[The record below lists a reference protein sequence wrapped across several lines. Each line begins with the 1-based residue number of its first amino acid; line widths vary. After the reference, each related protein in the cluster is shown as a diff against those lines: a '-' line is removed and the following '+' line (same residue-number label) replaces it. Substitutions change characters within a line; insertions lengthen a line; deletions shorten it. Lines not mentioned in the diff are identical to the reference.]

1 MKFSVVIPT
10 HNRLDLLQDAIESV
24 RRQDGAD
31 WELVVFDN
39 ASTDDIAG
47 HVRSLCDARVRYERS
62 DAFLP
67 VTDSWNSAIDLAGGD
82 YIVFLGDDDGL
93 APGYF
98 SRMASIIDEFR
109 SPDVMYCAIYQ
120 FLHPGVAPWE
130 RRGYVAEL
138 KNGFFFE
145 GHDRPFLLSRE
156 DAAKAIAGSIGLQ
169 RNFTFNIQA
178 FTFSRAILERLR
190 QDGAIFRSPFPD
202 YYLANIAFAKARS
215 ILIVPAPMSIAGV
228 SRASFGFTL
237 FNNLEERGAE
247 ILNAKLAADPLYGD
261 VEKMLLPGPLY
272 NTNYVITMEHV
283 ARYAPEFARRGVDYC
298 RYRRLQTLA
307 MLNAGNGRLA
317 RVKNGEVLWSRLSS
331 RERLWARIMALP
343 LLVGHAL
350 GIQGF
355 ARRVLHRL
363 IGPYSYHP
371 QQVVC
376 DRGTYSRLIQV
387 FEAIQS
393 GAIGAAPR

>member
-1 MKFSVVIPT
+1 M
-10 HNRLDLLQDAIESV
+10 
-24 RRQDGAD
+24 D

-47 HVRSLCDARVRYERS
+47 HVRSLSDARLRYARAN
-62 DAFLP
+62 AFLP
-67 VTDSWNSAIDLAGGD
+67 VTDSWNNAIDFASGD
-82 YIVFLGDDDGL
+82 YVIFLGDDDGL

-98 SRMASIIDEFR
+98 SRMASVIDEFH
-109 SPDVMYCAIYQ
+109 SPEVIYCAIYQ

-145 GHDRPFLLSRE
+145 GRDAPFLLSRE
-156 DAAKAIAGSIGLQ
+156 EAAKAVAGSIGLR

-178 FTFSRAILERLR
+178 FAFSRAILERLR
-190 QDGAIFRSPFPD
+190 RDGAVFRSPFPD

-215 ILIVPAPMSIAGV
+215 TLIVPRPMSIAGV

-237 FNNLEERGAE
+237 FNNLEEKGVE
-247 ILNAKLAADPLYGD
+247 ILNAKLAADPLFAE
-261 VEKMLLPGPLY
+261 VERMLLPGPLY
-272 NTNYVITMEHV
+272 NSSYVLTMEHV
-283 ARYAPEFARRGVDYC
+283 ARYAPEFAGRGVDYG

-307 MLNAGNGRLA
+307 MLHAGSGRLS
-317 RVKNGEVLWSRLSS
+317 RVKGGELLWSRLTAA
-331 RERLWARIMALP
+331 ERLWARIMALS
-343 LLVGHAL
+343 LLVGRIF
-350 GIQGF
+350 GMQGL

-363 IGPYSYHP
+363 IGPYSYQP
-371 QQVVC
+371 RQVIC
-376 DRGTYSRLIQV
+376 DTGSYSRLIEV

-393 GAIGAAPR
+393 GAIGAALK